1 MYIEPLIKEGRAERV
16 YVHSDV
22 EGLVV
27 DGEGGEQHLRERPL
41 AAVVAVDALVVPQV
55 GRQR

>member
-22 EGLVV
+22 EGEMIKMLK
-27 DGEGGEQHLRERPL
+27 REVNWANSKNL
-41 AAVVAVDALVVPQV
+41 YNK
-55 GRQR
+55 